1 MLHIGHWVVVLAS
14 THGLNA
20 GAEACD
26 GQDNDITNF
35 LGRLHAGKVFPCNV
49 TLACAHIEVVGVVE
63 VVEDG
68 IGPDSGPGKLDDA
81 FVVFAELARVLA
93 VKCLLGDVCNNI
105 NKHGMARL
113 RLNSPLA
120 ELDAAGVPLGPVR
133 AIWISLD
140 ADDHSVGVR
149 GYVRGY
155 PIRRRLQCRSVDIR
169 VDAATGKED
178 KVAEKIG
185 FQHRD
190 RESVVGFN
198 DLRNRRI

>member
-1 MLHIGHWVVVLAS
+1 MERDTTVRSDARQRKKKLHTFKVVLHIGHWVVILAS

-81 FVVFAELARVLA
+81 FVVFAELAR
-93 VKCLLGDVCNNI
+93 
-105 NKHGMARL
+105 
-113 RLNSPLA
+113 
-120 ELDAAGVPLGPVR
+120 
-133 AIWISLD
+133 
-140 ADDHSVGVR
+140 
-149 GYVRGY
+149 
-155 PIRRRLQCRSVDIR
+155 
-169 VDAATGKED
+169 
-178 KVAEKIG
+178 
-185 FQHRD
+185 
-190 RESVVGFN
+190 
-198 DLRNRRI
+198 